1 MKKTLLLATAATI
14 ALGSAAKAEIDDVT
28 LSVVGTWSNLPLYQ
42 QYESPYW
49 TERLPELSDGRI
61 SVEMTTFNQMGSN
74 GSDVL
79 RLLSDGV
86 MDVGMTVADYVVA
99 DAPELEALDVPL
111 IAMDA
116 DTARE
121 TVEAAREWVADSLRE
136 RFNAHLLA
144 IAPYPPQIVFCRD
157 EVTSLADL
165 QDKRVRGSGR
175 MTTQFLEALGAEGV
189 NIGFG
194 EVPGALERGVI
205 DCAITGAGSGY
216 NAGWWESTTHLLVIP
231 LGGWDPVVT
240 AMNLDRW
247 ESLSPETQEL
257 IEDSVRT
264 EFEDPAW
271 EDAQGALERDIA
283 CLTGGDCPVGEA
295 ANMTLVE
302 ASDEDMEAAL
312 EALNERVLPDWA
324 GRAGEEWVAR
334 WNDTVG
340 EVVDMR
346 IEQN

>member
-1 MKKTLLLATAATI
+1 MQKTLLLATAATI
-14 ALGSAAKAEIDDVT
+14 ALGSAARAEVDDVT

-42 QYESPYW
+42 QFESPFW

-121 TVEAAREWVADSLRE
+121 TVEAARAWVADSLRE

-165 QDKRVRGSGR
+165 RDKR
-175 MTTQFLEALGAEGV
+175 GA
-189 NIGFG
+189 
-194 EVPGALERGVI
+194 AR
-205 DCAITGAGSGY
+205 
-216 NAGWWESTTHLLVIP
+216 
-231 LGGWDPVVT
+231 
-240 AMNLDRW
+240 
-247 ESLSPETQEL
+247 
-257 IEDSVRT
+257 
-264 EFEDPAW
+264 
-271 EDAQGALERDIA
+271 
-283 CLTGGDCPVGEA
+283 A
-295 ANMTLVE
+295 A
-302 ASDEDMEAAL
+302 
-312 EALNERVLPDWA
+312 
-324 GRAGEEWVAR
+324 
-334 WNDTVG
+334 
-340 EVVDMR
+340 
-346 IEQN
+346 